1 MKNTPRREL
10 PTDTLEIYMREARQ
24 HELLTPEGE
33 KELLEQVVRARNEWL
48 AAFLHTEAALQAV
61 WEDLVAWKEGR
72 VAALA
77 LIPGPPRPADEK
89 SGPTRFCKRLY
100 KIFETHVKKH
110 GKRPFRKT
118 RFTKRLVLALLYVG
132 FRPAPMERYRETA
145 MATCTKREIQRVD
158 KARQKFLQVRLPL
171 IEKNLRLVMKLAHT
185 FVPGPLSYAEL
196 IQEGN
201 LGLIR
206 STESFAPRFGVRFS
220 TYAYLWIRQSIL
232 RALENKS
239 RTIRLPVSLT
249 QALRKLER
257 EQEEGMISGRV
268 DDGSYATGQLANP
281 TVSRPILSLDQGLD
295 DDSDLS
301 QVVADGRTDMPH
313 VVPTNEDA
321 GAFIRTSLSSLP
333 DRQRLILRLRFGIDC
348 KRPHTLTE
356 IGQLLGV
363 SAERVRQLQ
372 QLAFDTLR
380 DSHAGETLAEL
391 AMN

>member
-1 MKNTPRREL
+1 MKNIPRREL

-24 HELLTPEGE
+24 HDLLTPEEE
-33 KELLEQVVRARNEWL
+33 KQLLEDVVRARNEWL
-48 AAFLHTEAALQAV
+48 ATFLNTEAALSAV
-61 WEDLVAWKEGR
+61 WEDLSGWKEGR
-72 VAALA
+72 IAALA

-89 SGPTRFCKRLY
+89 SGPTRFCKRLH
-100 KIFETHVKKH
+100 KIFAAHVARH
-110 GKRPFRKT
+110 GNHPFRDTGFT
-118 RFTKRLVLALLYVG
+118 RRLVLALLYVG
-132 FRPAPMERYRETA
+132 FRPAPMDRYREIA
-145 MATCTKREIQRVD
+145 MAGSSKREVNKIDR
-158 KARQKFLQVRLPL
+158 ARQKFLQTRLPL

-257 EQEEGMISGRV
+257 EQEEGMASGRLE
-268 DDGSYATGQLANP
+268 DGSYATGQLANP
-281 TVSRPILSLDQGLD
+281 TVSRPILSLDQGID
-295 DDSDLS
+295 DESDLS
-301 QVVADGRTDMPH
+301 QVVADSRTEMPH
-313 VVPTNEDA
+313 TSPINADT

-372 QLAFDTLR
+372 QLAFDSLR
-380 DSHAGETLAEL
+380 ESHSGEALAEL

>member
-1 MKNTPRREL
+1 
-10 PTDTLEIYMREARQ
+10 
-24 HELLTPEGE
+24 
-33 KELLEQVVRARNEWL
+33 
-48 AAFLHTEAALQAV
+48 
-61 WEDLVAWKEGR
+61 
-72 VAALA
+72 
-77 LIPGPPRPADEK
+77 
-89 SGPTRFCKRLY
+89 
-100 KIFETHVKKH
+100 
-110 GKRPFRKT
+110 
-118 RFTKRLVLALLYVG
+118 
-132 FRPAPMERYRETA
+132 MERYREIA
-145 MATCTKREIQRVD
+145 MVSSSRREITKIDR
-158 KARQKFLQVRLPL
+158 ARQKFLQTRLPL

-257 EQEEGMISGRV
+257 EQEEGMISGRQE
-268 DDGSYATGQLANP
+268 DGSYATGQLANP
-281 TVSRPILSLDQGLD
+281 TVSRPILSLDQGID
-295 DDSDLS
+295 DESDLS
-301 QVVADGRTDMPH
+301 QVVADGRTEMPH
-313 VVPTNEDA
+313 VLPTNADA

-372 QLAFDTLR
+372 QLAFDALR
-380 DSHAGETLAEL
+380 ESHAGDALAEL